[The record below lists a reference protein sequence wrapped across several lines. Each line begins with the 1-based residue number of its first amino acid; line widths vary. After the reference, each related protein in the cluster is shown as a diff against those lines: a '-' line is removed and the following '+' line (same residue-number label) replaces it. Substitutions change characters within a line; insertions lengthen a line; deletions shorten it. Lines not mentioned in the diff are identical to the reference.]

1 MKFKMISLPKGQL
14 VNPMAIVAVR
24 VMDSSPA
31 TASLPAHEP
40 SVAIDYVVGNTSQ
53 CIWMD
58 CDSVEER
65 DALAVKIAD
74 GIAAVENK
82 KEGDK

>member
-24 VMDSSPA
+24 IMDPSPA
-31 TASLPAHEP
+31 TDSLPAHEP
-40 SVAIDYVVGNTSQ
+40 AIAIDYVMANTGQS
-53 CIWMD
+53 IWINF
-58 CDSVEER
+58 DSVEER
-65 DALAVKIAD
+65 DALAGKIAE
-74 GIAAVENK
+74 GIEAVENK